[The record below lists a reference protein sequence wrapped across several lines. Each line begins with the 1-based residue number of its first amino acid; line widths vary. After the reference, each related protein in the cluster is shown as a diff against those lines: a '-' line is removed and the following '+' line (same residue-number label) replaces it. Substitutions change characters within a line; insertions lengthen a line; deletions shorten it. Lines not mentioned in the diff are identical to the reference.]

1 MAAFTICA
9 IASRASRAF
18 EKAAYQRARRAM
30 RNLRKGRDFAGAPRF
45 NGLRDIEDLI
55 TGLAQAIFD

>member
-1 MAAFTICA
+1 
-9 IASRASRAF
+9 
-18 EKAAYQRARRAM
+18 
-30 RNLRKGRDFAGAPRF
+30 LAGAPRF